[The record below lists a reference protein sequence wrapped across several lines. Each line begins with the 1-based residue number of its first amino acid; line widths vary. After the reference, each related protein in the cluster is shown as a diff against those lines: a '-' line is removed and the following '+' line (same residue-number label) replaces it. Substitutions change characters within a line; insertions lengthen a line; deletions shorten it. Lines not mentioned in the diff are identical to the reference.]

1 MNWMKEGMNQKMN
14 GKVSTFI
21 LKDWQLAVKI
31 VNTVCMYNNGEL
43 SVTHSDLKLKRVAR
57 MGTQQERAKLI
68 TSSDELYTASLSGKR
83 LQCFYCLQIINQL
96 TNYKQTPSGVC
107 LQTCLKTDN
116 PVVLKYYWEMGL
128 YRPKH
133 KQTFSLRK
141 KKKNA
146 PRILLRSTSI
156 IEY

>member
-1 MNWMKEGMNQKMN
+1 MNEAKMNWMKEGMNQKMN

-68 TSSDELYTASLSGKR
+68 MSSDELYTASLSG
-83 LQCFYCLQIINQL
+83 NV
-96 TNYKQTPSGVC
+96 NVC
-107 LQTCLKTDN
+107 NVFIVCKL
-116 PVVLKYYWEMGL
+116 
-128 YRPKH
+128 
-133 KQTFSLRK
+133 
-141 KKKNA
+141 
-146 PRILLRSTSI
+146 
-156 IEY
+156 